1 MILKFLS
8 NLHHLRDVVKIDVFG
23 RENPILELELIF
35 YQEIIKNPEFQT
47 SESISDLFMK
57 FISKGLKTSN
67 ILYRYQTITLVRELF
82 LRIQNAKY
90 KGIQPIIY
98 QNFLKVY
105 CDVLFQWLEECEK
118 NMIQVQKKLDKVQ
131 NEINQNI
138 EDYSN
143 DRTRFNMIGKNIRAA
158 NNFFEEL
165 NVLLKEKRE
174 EFSFIENELI
184 KETMFSRNEKE
195 YFFACFFQ
203 TLDNVDLSNKD
214 KIFISSILHMLKIS
228 VEFFQY
234 QGKETIQ
241 RINEIFDN
249 LLENHMI
256 ELSKAD
262 TSKRLFYLIFDSTIS
277 NKTEKS
283 AKKFFTKSL
292 DSKMMKRISSGSV
305 KEKNFDDRVKNRI
318 KFEKQ
323 LGHNV
328 GLNMITSLKQII
340 QENEELFEEN
350 SSLREDVFEILM
362 NLCRNNFS
370 ESVKINSLLTMS
382 DLFDKFGEKVSKI
395 KSDYRFEFLHLQEN
409 EMYSRHV
416 KVILK
421 K

>member
-1 MILKFLS
+1 
-8 NLHHLRDVVKIDVFG
+8 
-23 RENPILELELIF
+23 
-35 YQEIIKNPEFQT
+35 
-47 SESISDLFMK
+47 
-57 FISKGLKTSN
+57 
-67 ILYRYQTITLVRELF
+67 
-82 LRIQNAKY
+82 
-90 KGIQPIIY
+90 
-98 QNFLKVY
+98 
-105 CDVLFQWLEECEK
+105 LEECEK
-118 NMIQVQKKLDKVQ
+118 NVIQVQKKLDKAQ
-131 NEINQNI
+131 NEINQII

-143 DRTRFNMIGKNIRAA
+143 DRTKLNSGKRTA

-165 NVLLKEKRE
+165 NVLLKDKRE
-174 EFSFIENELI
+174 DVSFIEDELI

-203 TLDNVDLSNKD
+203 SLDNVDFSNKE
-214 KIFISSILHMLKIS
+214 KAFLSSVLHMLKIS

-234 QGKETIQ
+234 QGKEKIQ
-241 RINEIFDN
+241 RINEIFDQ
-249 LLENHMI
+249 LLENNHAM

-262 TSKRLFYLIFDSTIS
+262 TSKRLFYLIFDSIIS

-292 DSKMMKRISSGSV
+292 DSKMMRRISFGTV
-305 KEKNFDDRVKNRI
+305 KEKNFDDRVKSRM

-323 LGHNV
+323 LSHNV

-370 ESVKINSLLTMS
+370 ESVKINSLLYLTE
-382 DLFDKFGEKVSKI
+382 LFDKFGEKVSKI

-409 EMYSRHV
+409 EMYSRYV
-416 KVILK
+416 KIILK